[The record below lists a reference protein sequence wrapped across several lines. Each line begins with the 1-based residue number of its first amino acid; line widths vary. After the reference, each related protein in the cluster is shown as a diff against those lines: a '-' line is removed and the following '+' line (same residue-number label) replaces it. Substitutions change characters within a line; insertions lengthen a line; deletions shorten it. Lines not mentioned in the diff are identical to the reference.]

1 MMTIEMCLLPEK
13 YGRNSG
19 RPLAT
24 LGMKVVLVKCRSYET
39 CVESD
44 DSKIMGNAWG

>member
-13 YGRNSG
+13 HGRSG